1 MVGAGK
7 AGQPARER
15 VKRNATSDRRDEPSE
30 VYCNGMNLRDARSD
44 KAVATIDLTPDQ
56 ILEAARQLPAPARKR
71 LLQAVQQAP
80 TSKKARALAG
90 RLRRGYRLPAK
101 QRARLGQLLAKG
113 NAGTL
118 NAAESTE
125 LDKLVEAFEQ
135 ETLALAQALARGGQ
149 RPLTR

>member
-1 MVGAGK
+1 
-7 AGQPARER
+7 
-15 VKRNATSDRRDEPSE
+15 
-30 VYCNGMNLRDARSD
+30 
-44 KAVATIDLTPDQ
+44 
-56 ILEAARQLPAPARKR
+56 LPAPASKL
-71 LLQAVQQAP
+71 LLQALRRAP

-90 RLRRGYRLPAK
+90 RLRRSYRLPAK
-101 QRARLGQLLAKG
+101 QRERLGQLLAKG

-125 LDKLVEAFEQ
+125 LDNLVEAFEQ